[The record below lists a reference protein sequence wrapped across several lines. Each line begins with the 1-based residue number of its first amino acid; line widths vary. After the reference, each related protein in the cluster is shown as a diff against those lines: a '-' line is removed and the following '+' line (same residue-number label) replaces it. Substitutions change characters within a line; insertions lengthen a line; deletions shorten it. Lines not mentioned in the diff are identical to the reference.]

1 MVDAFVKPTTTRSRR
16 ELFRSIG
23 MVALGGA
30 TAVLA
35 ACSGGS
41 GASGGGGG
49 SAAASTGPITV
60 AKSSVP
66 EGSGVIKGAYV
77 VTQPT
82 AGDFKAFS
90 SKCTHEGCPLSAVD
104 GDAIVCNCHGSQFS
118 VKDGSVLHPPAQKP
132 LPAATVSVD
141 GDDLKVSG

>member
-1 MVDAFVKPTTTRSRR
+1 MVDAFIKPASTRSRR
-16 ELFRSIG
+16 DLFRSIG
-23 MVALGGA
+23 LVALGGGA
-30 TAVLA
+30 AAVLA

-41 GASGGGGG
+41 GGESAGGAA
-49 SAAASTGPITV
+49 SAAGPINV

-66 EGSGVIKGAYV
+66 EGSGVIQGAYV

-90 SKCTHEGCPLSAVD
+90 SKCTHEGCPLSAVN

-118 VKDGSVLHPPAQKP
+118 VKDGSVLHGPAEKP
-132 LPAATVSVD
+132 LPTATVKVD
-141 GDDLKVSG
+141 GNDLKVSA